1 MLRGLRKASSNWIG
15 KTIMAAVVAFLV
27 GSFAIWGIGDIF
39 RGYGLSTAAKV
50 GGTEISIDQFRQIYN
65 DRLQQIGQ
73 QIGRPLSLDQA
84 RALGID
90 RQILSQLTAELALDE
105 RARALR
111 LSLSDEEIA
120 RRITSEPS
128 FRGPSGQFDPVRFQ
142 AIMRQMR
149 YSEQRFVAEQRRD
162 AVRRQLSGT
171 IMAGPIVP
179 QAAIEAVD
187 RYQNE
192 QRSIDYL
199 LLDHAL
205 AGTVDPPTPEV
216 LAQYFN
222 QRKILFRA
230 PEYRKIELLPLL
242 PSELAN
248 SIEVSDA
255 DVKTAY
261 EDHRDRFG
269 TPERRQ
275 IQQMVFPNMDAA
287 KEASERIAQ
296 GTSFSDIAKERGLAD
311 KDIDLGTLTKS
322 ALIDKAVADAAFA
335 LKEGETSE
343 PVQGRFGVALV
354 HIVKVEPGQTQ
365 SFEEAAPEI
374 KKQIATERAKSQI
387 LSVYDKIEDV
397 RSEGHTL
404 AEAAAMLK
412 LPARSIEVDRSGHD
426 RDGNVVEG
434 LPDPQKLLAAA
445 FSTDVGVDTDPLQ
458 VTDGYVWYE
467 VEGITPS
474 HDRTL
479 DEVKEKVEASW
490 REDEIAKRLQSK
502 AMQILD
508 QLKGGSS
515 LSDVAAAEKLTMQTI
530 TGLKRGATSALLSPG
545 AIDQIFRSAKDA
557 PAVAD
562 AEQPGDQIVFR
573 VTDIV
578 TPKTDLKSAEA
589 KGIADGLNRSLSD
602 DVFSQ
607 YISQVEHE
615 IGVTINNTAVKQVV
629 TGTSANQ
636 GNPGDQTDY
645 NF

>member
-426 RDGNVVEG
+426 RDGN
-434 LPDPQKLLAAA
+434 AA
-445 FSTDVGVDTDPLQ
+445 
-458 VTDGYVWYE
+458 
-467 VEGITPS
+467 
-474 HDRTL
+474 
-479 DEVKEKVEASW
+479 
-490 REDEIAKRLQSK
+490 
-502 AMQILD
+502 
-508 QLKGGSS
+508 
-515 LSDVAAAEKLTMQTI
+515 
-530 TGLKRGATSALLSPG
+530 RGRFLHRCRG
-545 AIDQIFRSAKDA
+545 RHRSA
-557 PAVAD
+557 
-562 AEQPGDQIVFR
+562 PGHRRLCLVR
-573 VTDIV
+573 GRRHHA
-578 TPKTDLKSAEA
+578 LA
-589 KGIADGLNRSLSD
+589 
-602 DVFSQ
+602 
-607 YISQVEHE
+607 
-615 IGVTINNTAVKQVV
+615 
-629 TGTSANQ
+629 
-636 GNPGDQTDY
+636 
-645 NF
+645 